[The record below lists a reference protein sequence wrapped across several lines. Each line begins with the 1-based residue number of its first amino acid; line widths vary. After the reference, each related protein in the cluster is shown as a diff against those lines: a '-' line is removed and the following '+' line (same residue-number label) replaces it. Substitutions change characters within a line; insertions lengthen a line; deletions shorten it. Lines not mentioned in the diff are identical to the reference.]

1 MAKKATNE
9 IEMEET
15 LPQLDANDVNILYT
29 LVQQANIKVSD
40 VQTVSPTLDKCIAI
54 LESVNQ
60 KVNG

>member
-1 MAKKATNE
+1 MEKKE
-9 IEMEET
+9 KKVEEK
-15 LPQLDANDVNILYT
+15 LPTLDANDINILYT

-40 VQTVSPTLDKCIAI
+40 VPVVGPVLDKCLAI